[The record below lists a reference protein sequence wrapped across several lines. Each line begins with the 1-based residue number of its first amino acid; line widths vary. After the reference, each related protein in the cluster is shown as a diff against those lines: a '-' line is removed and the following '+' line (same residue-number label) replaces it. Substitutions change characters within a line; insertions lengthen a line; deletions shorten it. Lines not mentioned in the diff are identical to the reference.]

1 MKKLK
6 LKADTLAVETFPTGN
21 ADGYAGTVQ
30 ACELFGTRPEICD
43 PFTLPP
49 RCA

>member
-1 MKKLK
+1 MKLQ
-6 LKADTLAVETFPTGN
+6 ADTLAVETFSTGET
-21 ADGYAGTVQ
+21 DGRAGTVQ
-30 ACELFGTRPEICD
+30 ACEMFATRPGACD